1 MPILRFKG
9 FAHTPVYRGLTGL
22 WGVGDQREV
31 EAAEAE
37 RLLGDFPGA
46 FEAVGSAPSKP
57 AKTRAV
63 KSPTKRRAAPSK
75 AKPKKGAK

>member
-9 FAHTPVYRGLTGL
+9 FAHTPVYRGPSGL

-31 EAAEAE
+31 EAAEAA
-37 RLLGDFPGA
+37 RLLETFGEA

-57 AKTRAV
+57 TKARAV

-75 AKPKKGAK
+75 AKKGDK